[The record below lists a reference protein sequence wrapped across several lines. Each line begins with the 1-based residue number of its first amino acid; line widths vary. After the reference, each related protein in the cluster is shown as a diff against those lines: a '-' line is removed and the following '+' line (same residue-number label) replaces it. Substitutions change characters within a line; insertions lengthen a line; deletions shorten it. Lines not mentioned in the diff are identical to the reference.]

1 MKNNFMVHNANEQLY
16 SGSDEKRPQSIKK
29 INVIPSTG
37 LKRESTNSSK
47 KQSGKNFKL
56 KELKL

>member
-1 MKNNFMVHNANEQLY
+1 MVHNANEQLY

-47 KQSGKNFKL
+47 KQSGKNLKL